1 MSRPSEPDATMGV
14 ASPVR
19 PPLLL
24 IFAITVTGILGN
36 TLINAPLPDI
46 LREFGQGKQM
56 AGALVWS
63 ATLPGIVMAPIIGL
77 LADRFGRRRVL
88 IPCLTVFGVGGLL
101 AVVAPSFPAL
111 MACRLLQGLGSA
123 GLINL
128 SVVLIADSWT
138 GIERA
143 RLIGL
148 NAAVLTVS
156 VAIFP
161 AVGGALAQ
169 FGGWRWSFL
178 PYGLALVTAAA
189 VAIWLPAFVV
199 PAGSSLGGQLRNAG
213 AALRQPVVYGAIAF
227 GCVLFAL
234 VFGLF
239 LTVLP
244 VLLDESYGLEPG
256 LRGLM
261 LAVPA
266 IPSTISA
273 LSLRRLRRRFG
284 ASRLILIANVLF
296 VAGFFTIGRAG
307 AASLLLVIGG
317 AVLYGFGEGIAIPTL
332 QDLVASRAPDSS
344 RGAVIAVWVGVARA
358 GQTIG
363 PAAFGLTMAAIGA
376 SAAFIVGGA
385 VAGLLLVAQVV
396 GRRVVTFRPATV

>member
-1 MSRPSEPDATMGV
+1 MAPDDRP
-14 ASPVR
+14 R

-36 TLINAPLPDI
+36 TLVNAPLPDI
-46 LREFGQGKQM
+46 LREFGQPKEM

-63 ATLPGIVMAPIIGL
+63 ATLPGIAMAPIIGF

-101 AVVAPSFPAL
+101 AVAAPSFPVL

-128 SVVLIADSWT
+128 AVVLIADSWT
-138 GIERA
+138 GTERA

-156 VAIFP
+156 VAVFP

-169 FGGWRWSFL
+169 LGGWRWSFV
-178 PYGLALVTAAA
+178 PYGAALVTAVA
-189 VAIWLPAFVV
+189 VGRWLPMYVV
-199 PAGSSLGGQLRNAG
+199 PAGSSLIGQLRDART
-213 AALRQPVVYGAIAF
+213 ALRQPVVYGSIAF

-234 VFGLF
+234 IFGLF
-239 LTVLP
+239 LTVMPL
-244 VLLDESYGLEPG
+244 LLDEAYHLEPG
-256 LRGLM
+256 TRGLM

-273 LSLRRLRRRFG
+273 LSLSRLRARFG
-284 ASRLILIANVLF
+284 ASRLVLLANLLF
-296 VAGFFTIGRAG
+296 VAGFLTIGGAG
-307 AASLLLVIGG
+307 RESLALVIGG
-317 AVLYGFGEGIAIPTL
+317 AVLYGFGEGMAIPTL

-363 PAAFGLTMAAIGA
+363 PAAFSVTMAAVGP
-376 SAAFIVGGA
+376 SSAFIVGGSIA
-385 VAGLLLVAQVV
+385 ALLLVAQVA
-396 GRRVVTFRPATV
+396 GRRVLTFSPAAPVNA